1 MAEQTQSSITIS
13 ATPADIMTVIADFE
27 HYPAWV
33 DSLKSAT
40 VLSNEDGRADQV
52 RMVLDHSLVKDT
64 YTLAYTWQGDDRV
77 SWTLVDGQLLKA
89 MDGSYTLAPM
99 DSGARTTGGEPLTT
113 VSYSLSVDLNLP
125 MLGMLKRKAE
135 KTIIDGA
142 LKGLKK
148 RVEA

>member
-13 ATPADIMTVIADFE
+13 ATPAQIMAVIADFE

-40 VLSNEDGRADQV
+40 VLTKQNGRAEQV

-64 YTLAYTWQGDDRV
+64 YTLDYTWQGEDWV
-77 SWTLVDGQLLKA
+77 SWTLVEGQRLKA

-99 DSGARTTGGEPLTT
+99 GPGAHAPGGQPLTT
-113 VSYSLSVDLNLP
+113 VSYILSVDLNLP
-125 MLGMLKRKAE
+125 MMGLLKRKAE
-135 KTIIDGA
+135 KTIVDGA
-142 LKGLKK
+142 LKGLQK
-148 RVEA
+148 RVEG